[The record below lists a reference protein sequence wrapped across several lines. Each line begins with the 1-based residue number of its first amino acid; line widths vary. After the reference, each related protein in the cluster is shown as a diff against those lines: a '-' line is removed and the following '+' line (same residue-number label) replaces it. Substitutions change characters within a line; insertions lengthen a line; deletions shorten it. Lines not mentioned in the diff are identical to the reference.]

1 MQTELTDDALWVLAS
16 SIHDNVSEDKRPM
29 SWSDFSPEQ
38 IERLRRAALKFLA
51 ALQPSTSEA
60 LDRLFEIARHDTGQ
74 SRRVANF
81 LLSWWNAGRDGGFDL
96 TDLWNVDTGIADDM
110 VTVFRMV
117 AQNRSYP
124 DSLGYDFSELVTLW
138 RKSKRR
144 RKLASDE

>member
-1 MQTELTDDALWVLAS
+1 
-16 SIHDNVSEDKRPM
+16 
-29 SWSDFSPEQ
+29 
-38 IERLRRAALKFLA
+38 LRRAALKFLA